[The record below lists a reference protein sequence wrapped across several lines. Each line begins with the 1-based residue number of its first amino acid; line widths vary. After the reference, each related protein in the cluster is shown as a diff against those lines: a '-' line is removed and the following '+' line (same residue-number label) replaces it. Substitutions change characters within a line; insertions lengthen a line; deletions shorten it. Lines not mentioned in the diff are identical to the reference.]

1 MEHLQKSFSL
11 LFIQNKEALTRIR
24 AAERKETE
32 RKLKEKYKEEV
43 NLLRQ
48 ANSFIED
55 TLSDT
60 VQALKP
66 SINPNSMLGGLQ
78 KGNTDDVMAEL
89 RRLQQ
94 RK

>member
-1 MEHLQKSFSL
+1 M
-11 LFIQNKEALTRIR
+11 
-24 AAERKETE
+24 
-32 RKLKEKYKEEV
+32 
-43 NLLRQ
+43 LRQ

-89 RRLQQ
+89 KRLQQ